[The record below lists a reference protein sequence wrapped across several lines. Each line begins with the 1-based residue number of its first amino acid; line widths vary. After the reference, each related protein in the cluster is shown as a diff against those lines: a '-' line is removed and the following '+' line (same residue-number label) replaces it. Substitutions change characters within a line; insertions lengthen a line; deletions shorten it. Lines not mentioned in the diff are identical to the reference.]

1 MSMSLVFQQM
11 LVIFIL
17 MGTGFYLFRSGRLS
31 QKASGDL
38 SGLITR
44 ITNPALMICSAFD
57 KSNTATNHDLLIAAA
72 AAVISYV
79 FLILLGCILPLFLRV
94 RKGEF
99 KYYHML
105 TVYGN
110 IGFIGIPVIS
120 ALLGSAALMYLS
132 IFILVFNIL
141 IYTHGMQVLSMGV
154 EGEKPGFHWKRM
166 LNPGTIAGTLTVLL
180 FVLKL
185 PVPMVIQDSLSYMG
199 RCTTFLSM
207 VVLGG
212 SLAQMPLKE
221 LFGDVRMYIF
231 TAIRFLGVPILLAVG
246 LRPLVADKTLLGV
259 IVLCLALPV
268 ANMPLMLAKQY
279 KMDSSLLAKGIV
291 LTTLLSLFTVTI
303 ASSFL

>member
-11 LVIFIL
+11 LVIFVL

-31 QKASGDL
+31 EKASGDL
-38 SGLITR
+38 SSLITR
-44 ITNPALMICSAFD
+44 ICNPALMICSAFD
-57 KSNTATNHDLLIAAA
+57 KSNTATNHDLLVVAA

-79 FLILLGCILPLFLRV
+79 FLIILGCILPLFLRV
-94 RKGEF
+94 RKGDF

-141 IYTHGMQVLSMGV
+141 IYTHGMQILSLGV
-154 EGEKPGFHWKRM
+154 AGEKPGFNWKRM
-166 LNPGTIAGTLTVLL
+166 LNPGTVAGILTIALFLL
-180 FVLKL
+180 KI
-185 PVPMVIQDSLSYMG
+185 PVPMVIENSLNYIG

-212 SLAQMPLKE
+212 SLAQIPFKE
-221 LFGDVRMYIF
+221 LFGDIRMYIF
-231 TAIRFLGVPILLAVG
+231 TAIRFLGVPILLAIV
-246 LRPLVADKTLLGV
+246 LRPVIADKTLLGV
-259 IVLCLALPV
+259 IVLCVALPV

-303 ASSFL
+303 AASFL